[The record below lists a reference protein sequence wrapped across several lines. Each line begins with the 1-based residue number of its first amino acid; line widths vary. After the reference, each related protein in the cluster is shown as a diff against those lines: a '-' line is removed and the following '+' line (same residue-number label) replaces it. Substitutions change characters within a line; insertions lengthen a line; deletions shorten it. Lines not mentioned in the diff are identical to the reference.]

1 VGIARKLGK
10 SLLKDINLFDVYVN
24 KEKLGENKKSYAV
37 SFVFEDP
44 TKTLKDKEVEK
55 VMDKLKKELEAKL
68 GAKLR

>member
-1 VGIARKLGK
+1 
-10 SLLKDINLFDVYVN
+10 
-24 KEKLGENKKSYAV
+24 V